1 MFVRAI
7 DDKSSDTLVVVSGEG
22 FWTGSSTLPHLHQ
35 HAVATPYPERVVS
48 PSFWPDPRQSCA
60 FPRRPGRAMDH
71 EPVLIST
78 IAIGLSA
85 AFIGGLIARRLGLP
99 AIVGYILAG
108 VAIGPFTPGLI
119 ADTSVATELAEIGV
133 ILLMFGVG
141 IHFSI
146 RDLLAVRS
154 IAVPGAIVQTVVAGT
169 LGVWL
174 GIALGWRAADGL
186 VLGLALSIAS
196 TVVLL
201 RTLMD
206 RNELDTDQGQISVGW
221 LIVEDLLA
229 VLVLVLLPT
238 LAPILTGQ
246 VDASEAGPAAF
257 QDVAVALGK
266 AAAFSILMIVAGA
279 RLVPWLMLVVAREGS
294 RELFTLAVL
303 AIAVGLAFLASTVFG
318 VSFALGAFLAGAVVS
333 ESDMSHQAAADALPL
348 RDAFAVLFFVSV
360 GMLLDPSY
368 LLANPLPVLAVLA
381 VIVIGKA
388 VTKLAI
394 MAAAGY
400 PPTIALTVAAGL
412 AQIGEFSFVVGTLG
426 RQLGLLPDAGY
437 QLIVAGS
444 LLSIAINP
452 VLFRLVRPID
462 ARIRANRA
470 LMALLGRRAGDLAR
484 LSVEAQDANRF
495 HAIICGYGRVG
506 RLIGPA
512 LDRRGFHYVVVT
524 QQRDEVDRLRQG
536 GSVAIYGDAADPEV
550 LRMAGIDHARVV
562 VVATSDPSEAR
573 LIAERARRLNDGVD
587 LVVRTHSDSEAA
599 FFHGLGGKVQAVHG
613 ERELAVQMAR
623 YALRRFGVS
632 ATESEAIA
640 QGLRGRPYAVA
651 PPRQS
656 AGDVLRGWV
665 RRLSD
670 RRA

>member
-1 MFVRAI
+1 MLAQRLRLSPLFGY
-7 DDKSSDTLVVVSGEG
+7 LVAGSVV
-22 FWTGSSTLPHLHQ
+22 
-35 HAVATPYPERVVS
+35 
-48 PSFWPDPRQSCA
+48 
-60 FPRRPGRAMDH
+60 
-71 EPVLIST
+71 
-78 IAIGLSA
+78 
-85 AFIGGLIARRLGLP
+85 
-99 AIVGYILAG
+99 
-108 VAIGPFTPGLI
+108 GPFTPGFV
-119 ADTSVATELAEIGV
+119 ADTGIATQLSEIGV

-154 IAVPGAIVQTVVAGT
+154 IAVPGAIVQTIVAGL
-169 LGVWL
+169 LGVGL
-174 GIALGWRAADGL
+174 AVVLGWPAADGL

-201 RTLMD
+201 RTLTD
-206 RNELDTDQGQISVGW
+206 RNELDTDQGQIAIGW

-246 VDASEAGPAAF
+246 VDPAVAGAAALA
-257 QDVAVALGK
+257 DVALAVGK
-266 AAAFSILMIVAGA
+266 AVAFSILMIVAGA

-303 AIAVGLAFLASTVFG
+303 AIAVGLAFVASTVFG

-360 GMLLDPSY
+360 GMLLDPTY
-368 LLANPLPVLAVLA
+368 LLAEPLAVLAVLA
-381 VIVIGKA
+381 FIVVGKA
-388 VTKLAI
+388 ATKLVV
-394 MAAAGY
+394 MAVAGY

-412 AQIGEFSFVVGTLG
+412 AQVGEFSFIVGTLG

-437 QLIVAGS
+437 QLIVAGA
-444 LLSIAINP
+444 LLSIAVNP
-452 VLFRLVRPID
+452 VLFALVRPID
-462 ARIRANRA
+462 RRVRSSPTLMSLLNRRSGD
-470 LMALLGRRAGDLAR
+470 LGRLTREEVTGNR
-484 LSVEAQDANRF
+484 L

-512 LDRRGFHYVVVT
+512 LDRRGFRYVVIT
-524 QQRDEVDRLRQG
+524 QQRDEVDRLRRG
-536 GSVAIYGDAADPEV
+536 GGVAIYGDAADPVV
-550 LRMAGIDHARVV
+550 LRMAGIDHARVL

-573 LIAERARRLNDGVD
+573 LIVERARALNGGVD

-599 FFHGLGGKVQAVHG
+599 FLQGLGGKVQAVHG

-623 YALRRFGVS
+623 YALRRFGIS

-640 QGLRGRPYAVA
+640 QGLRGRPYVA
-651 PPRQS
+651 AAPRRRRPDEVVR
-656 AGDVLRGWV
+656 DVL

-670 RRA
+670 REA